1 MTLTPH
7 PTSALSDYLDGELD
21 AAAARDVAAHLATCD
36 MCRATVADLERIRG
50 AARAWGAGTAEPAA
64 DLWPAIAARLT
75 SESSATGA
83 ADAPLPARVTSIA
96 WYRRR
101 VSLGVPELALA
112 ASLVAALTGALL
124 WQRTAAPVAPAPAGP
139 APIVAQVEP
148 IDAPAAGVAT
158 VSFADAQYDAAV
170 TDLERVLQDQ
180 RQHLNPRTVQVL
192 ERNLRIIDEAVRE
205 ARAALADDPA
215 NPLLNAQ
222 LADVRRRKLQ
232 LLRKAALITEGD

>member
-7 PTSALSDYLDGELD
+7 PTSALSEYLDGDLD
-21 AAAARDVAAHLATCD
+21 GAAASDVAAHLAGCEQ
-36 MCRATVADLERIRG
+36 CRATIADLERIRG
-50 AARAWGAGTAEPAA
+50 AAHAWGGETAAPPAN
-64 DLWPAIAARLT
+64 LWPAIAARIAAEARPAA
-75 SESSATGA
+75 SGA
-83 ADAPLPARVTSIA
+83 GAPTRVAHLA

-101 VSLGVPELALA
+101 VSLGVAELAIA

-124 WQRTAAPVAPAPAGP
+124 WQRPAVPAAPAGP

-148 IDAPAAGVAT
+148 IDAPADAVTT

-180 RQHLNPRTVQVL
+180 RQHLNPRTVLVL
-192 ERNLRIIDEAVRE
+192 ERNLRIIDDAVRE